1 MYFKC
6 DKEGY
11 ITRDCKGKQMIKR
24 KVQKGSDDK
33 DKKKE
38 EGFSEDLE

>member
-1 MYFKC
+1 
-6 DKEGY
+6 
-11 ITRDCKGKQMIKR
+11 MIKR